1 MEKIIIAVAAV
12 IGLTSCEKE
21 EFYPEPCIDC
31 QLTIQVDTNVSP
43 GTYTDANGYVH
54 VPHNGLTYF
63 TIESLMSEIDE
74 SYIIN
79 GVPLVEVDWD
89 SDYWVVFN
97 SIGFQY
103 SLYSLF
109 GYYDAT
115 GTPIPVG
122 DTVYYWNNS
131 SPPTNITGYVYNSN
145 RKRGIQTKYSYYAR
159 KEVFF
164 DDEMIGDTA
173 TVYSKA
179 LWNNDLVGP
188 KKEVLDSLKIIFE

>member
-1 MEKIIIAVAAV
+1 MEKVVIALFAAV
-12 IGLTSCEKE
+12 VLSSCEKE

-31 QLTIQVDTNVSP
+31 QIQIQVDTNVSP

-63 TIESLMSEIDE
+63 TVESVMSEIDDA
-74 SYIIN
+74 YVVN

-97 SIGFQY
+97 GIGFQY

-115 GTPIPVG
+115 GTAIPVG
-122 DTVYYWNNS
+122 DTIYYWNNI
-131 SPPTNITGYVYNSN
+131 SPPTNIVGYVYNSN
-145 RKRGIQTKYSYYAR
+145 RQRGIQTKYSYYSR
-159 KEVFF
+159 KEVFY

-173 TVYSKA
+173 TVYSRA
-179 LWNNDLVGP
+179 VWNNDLVGP
-188 KKEVLDSLKIIFE
+188 RKEVIDSLKIIFE